1 MAWKKID
8 DYNSGDTGT
17 VYQPYSA
24 FLAQGLTQNARSY
37 PSELTRGAS
46 IPWRRDKPPR
56 WASYHEPAG
65 TVVWVNCG
73 ANASRINFRIQYDT
87 VNAHE
92 SAEDRIGVFY
102 IQSLSNNRTVTV
114 DVPANVGGTPLTI
127 EFTAYSGGYSGYQA
141 FFIGFQS
148 DKVFDLGLVD
158 VNYLS
163 ANTIGLLQVGGAGAY
178 PVTTGEKYEL
188 LVWEDNSYVI
198 QAANPDIDLEWQLGF
213 VRKDP
218 NPADSANGVI
228 FPANAIYP
236 VPMTVYTQND
246 KDASSARV
254 WELGAPRLYSISY
267 VVIEAEDYTPP
278 DQFNHY
284 HALALS
290 SVNSAQ
296 TQAIPTFRPELA
308 NNQCDPYKFGR
319 VVTAAPDALTST
331 FCVQTDVTGRVQIAM
346 TVFPLNVNA
355 TSAVIRYDI
364 LDSTGASIFGGQI
377 IEPFRSPGF
386 TPSYSLTPTVN
397 QSRALIGVFAAELEW
412 GMRDALPQSDIQ
424 KGTQVVFEFPE
435 FSFDSVGSGVVGVY
449 TIRIEFGIAHWVIAY
464 SARLI

>member
-8 DYNSGDTGT
+8 DYNSGDTG
-17 VYQPYSA
+17 YPEQPYSA

-73 ANASRINFRIQYDT
+73 ANATTIQFRIQYDT
-87 VNAHE
+87 ANDHE
-92 SAEDRIGVFY
+92 SDLDRIGVFF
-102 IQSLSNNRTVTV
+102 IQSLSNNRSITV
-114 DVPANVGGTPLTI
+114 DVPATTAGDPLTI

-141 FFIGFQS
+141 FFVGFQS

-158 VNYLS
+158 VTYFS
-163 ANTIGLLQVGGAGAY
+163 ANTLGLLEVGGAGAY
-178 PVTTGEKYEL
+178 PLTTGEKYEL
-188 LVWEDNSYVI
+188 LVWEGSPVLQNW
-198 QAANPDIDLEWQLGF
+198 NPNVDLEWQLGF
-213 VRKDP
+213 VRKDGA
-218 NPADSANGVI
+218 PADTANGVI
-228 FPANAIYP
+228 FPGNVTYP
-236 VPMTVYTQND
+236 VITTPYLQND

-254 WELGAPRLYSISY
+254 WELGAPRIYSISY
-267 VVIEAEDYTPP
+267 LVLEADDYTPP

-296 TQAIPTFRPELA
+296 SQAIPTFRAELA

-319 VVTAAPDALTST
+319 VVTAVPDALTST

-346 TVFPLNVNA
+346 TVFPLNVTATNA
-355 TSAVIRYDI
+355 TIGYDI
-364 LDSTGASIFGGQI
+364 LDSAGVSIFGGSI
-377 IEPFRSPGF
+377 SEPFQSAGF

-397 QSRALIGVFAAELEW
+397 ESRALIGVFAAELEW

-435 FSFDSVGSGVVGVY
+435 FSFDTVGAGGVGVY

>member
-1 MAWKKID
+1 MTWKKID

-17 VYQPYSA
+17 PFQPYSA

-46 IPWRRDKPPR
+46 IPWRRDRPPR

-65 TVVWVNCG
+65 TIVWVNCG
-73 ANASRINFRIQYDT
+73 ANATTIQFRVQYDT
-87 VNAHE
+87 VNTHE
-92 SAEDRIGVFY
+92 SDLDRIGVFFV
-102 IQSLSNNRTVTV
+102 QSLGNNRTVTV
-114 DVPANVGGTPLTI
+114 DVPASVAGDPLTI
-127 EFTAYSGGYSGYQA
+127 DFTAYSGGYSGYQA

-158 VNYLS
+158 VNYFS
-163 ANTIGLLQVGGAGAY
+163 ANTVGLLEVGGVGAY
-178 PVTTGEKYEL
+178 PLTTGEKYEL
-188 LVWEDNSYVI
+188 IVWEGDPVI
-198 QAANPDIDLEWQLGF
+198 QNYNPEIDLEWQLGF
-213 VRKDP
+213 FRKDEL
-218 NPADSANGVI
+218 ASGNGVI
-228 FPANAIYP
+228 FPGNVTYP
-236 VPMTVYTQND
+236 VVTTPYVQND
-246 KDASSARV
+246 KAASSARI

-267 VVIEAEDYTPP
+267 VVTQADDYTPP

-296 TQAIPTFRPELA
+296 SQAIPTFRAELA

-319 VVTAAPDALTST
+319 IVAAAPDALTST

-346 TVFPLNVNA
+346 TVFPLNVGSTDRA
-355 TSAVIRYDI
+355 IYYDI
-364 LDSTGASIFGGQI
+364 LDSAGVSIFGGQI
-377 IEPFRSPGF
+377 SDPFQSPGF

-397 QSRALIGVFAAELEW
+397 ESRALIGVFTAELEW
-412 GMRDALPQSDIQ
+412 GMRDALPQSDVQ
-424 KGTQVVFEFPE
+424 KGTQVIYEFPE
-435 FSFDSVGSGVVGVY
+435 FSFDTVGSGGVGVY

-464 SARLI
+464 SARLV

>member
-8 DYNSGDTGT
+8 DYNSGDTG
-17 VYQPYSA
+17 YPEQPYSA

-73 ANASRINFRIQYDT
+73 ANATTIQFRIQYDT
-87 VNAHE
+87 VNTHE
-92 SAEDRIGVFY
+92 SDLDRIGVFFV
-102 IQSLSNNRTVTV
+102 QCLGNNRSVTV
-114 DVPANVGGTPLTI
+114 DVPATLGGTPLTI
-127 EFTAYSGGYSGYQA
+127 DFTAYSGGYSGYQA

-158 VNYLS
+158 VNYL
-163 ANTIGLLQVGGAGAY
+163 AGNTIGLVQRGGAGAY
-178 PVTTGEKYEL
+178 ALTTGEKYEL
-188 LVWEDNSYVI
+188 IVWEDNEFVI

-218 NPADSANGVI
+218 HPRDSANGVI
-228 FPANAIYP
+228 FPGNAIYP
-236 VPMTVYTQND
+236 VPMTVYVQND
-246 KDASSARV
+246 KDASAARV

-267 VVIEAEDYTPP
+267 VVIAADDYTPP

-284 HALALS
+284 HALSLS

-296 TQAIPTFRPELA
+296 SQAIPTFRPELA
-308 NNQCDPYKFGR
+308 NIQCDPYKFGR
-319 VVTAAPDALTST
+319 VVTALPDALTST
-331 FCVQTDVTGRVQIAM
+331 FCVQTDVTGRVQMAM
-346 TVFPLNVNA
+346 TAFPLNVTA
-355 TSAVIRYDI
+355 TDANIRYDI
-364 LDSTGASIFGGQI
+364 IDSTGVSIFGGSI
-377 IEPFRSPGF
+377 SEPFQSPGF
-386 TPSYSLTPTVN
+386 TPSYSLTPTLN
-397 QSRALIGVFAAELEW
+397 QSRALIGVFTAALEW

-435 FSFDSVGSGVVGVY
+435 FTFDPGEVY
-449 TIRIEFGIAHWVIAY
+449 TIRVEFGIAHWVIAY
-464 SARLI
+464 SARLV